1 MLIISRKKDEGLI
14 IGDNI
19 SVRILDVSGDTVK
32 IGIEAPR
39 QIPVHR
45 EEIYKRI
52 QEANIQAATSPL
64 PAVDL
69 LKRLKKEP
77 PPNT

>member
-19 SVRILDVSGDTVK
+19 SVRILEVSGDTVK

-69 LKRLKKEP
+69 LKRFKKEP
-77 PPNT
+77 PPTT